1 MNLRDV
7 LEIAGMV
14 VTLGVAWLALR
25 FSNQALQ
32 GRIDLMTV
40 TQDMRASFDTKLE
53 KLSEEVNKL
62 RNDLD
67 RQSFSERF
75 ASIERRLRLSERD
88 HHWSRNMFSNILI
101 ATLSEEKRDAIVSKV
116 DKYIASRYEG
126 LDI

>member
-32 GRIDLMTV
+32 GRIDLMTA
-40 TQDMRASFDTKLE
+40 TQEMRSSFDSKLE

-75 ASIERRLRLSERD
+75 ASIERRLKLSERD
-88 HHWSRNMFSNILI
+88 HHWVRNMISSILS
-101 ATLSEEKRDAIVSKV
+101 ATLAEDKREAIITKV